1 MNNFRKPFAA
11 DRTPLGAA
19 MVQAVV
25 PVLIHKVSANFAIH
39 KLKRLK
45 VWWIGVNGAKNLP
58 CGLCGRQI

>member
-25 PVLIHKVSANFAIH
+25 LVLIHKVSANFAIH

-45 VWWIGVNGAKNLP
+45 VW
-58 CGLCGRQI
+58 